1 MSSKRGREEEDD
13 EKKGW
18 GRRRRTKKKTEKWRR
33 KIIRYQRGGRWA
45 RPRYAAGG
53 DAVGDEDRR
62 YGPTERENWT
72 GEGFQELERE
82 SERAR
87 ERVYAARQ
95 NFAYGGKSDRI
106 EGL

>member
-1 MSSKRGREEEDD
+1 MEEKDYSLS
-13 EKKGW
+13 
-18 GRRRRTKKKTEKWRR
+18 T
-33 KIIRYQRGGRWA
+33 RWTLA